1 MIDQS
6 VNRAPSSPPS
16 AVDRGLNRRALLAGA
31 AATTLAACRA
41 PSGRKALVVTGED
54 IPEPPEIR
62 SSNGVLDVTLESA
75 PARVTVAGRTFVSN
89 VFNGR
94 YIPPVLVVQRG
105 DAARIRFVNMID
117 KADIEIDGP
126 QPSNIHTHGMAIP
139 PVQPADNVYIG
150 VPSAGPAGASSSHLE
165 VPMEHDFESLDSFPN
180 GSGYR
185 PPNTYEYR
193 WNVPAD
199 HAQGLH
205 WYHPHAHGM
214 VEPQVL
220 SGMSGLLIV
229 DGFIQDHYPEL
240 TELKV
245 RRLILK
251 DIDLPGTAD
260 GAPKTKT
267 VNGVAGGVLRM
278 RPGEHQVW
286 EIGNVGAD
294 AFFNLEIHGQQVW
307 AIGHDGNIL
316 IEPSLAT
323 SVYLPAGART
333 TIVVKAAATTG
344 AFALNSL
351 AVDTGPAGDPNPLV
365 RLATLSVEGDPVEQ
379 GDITQRMA
387 QPAANRASIQPTV
400 EDVTALTTTRKRTIR
415 FSESS
420 DGKHFF
426 IDGRAFNP
434 SRDDITVRLGD
445 VEEWSLYNASNE
457 LHVFHIH
464 QLDFLVLDIN
474 DGDID
479 ARGLRDT
486 IDMPYARNG
495 QPGQVRIK
503 IPFTNPAMV
512 GRFPFHCHILEHED
526 AGMMATVKVVA

>member
-6 VNRAPSSPPS
+6 VSPDTPSL
-16 AVDRGLNRRALLAGA
+16 ATGVDPCLNRRALLVGV
-31 AATTLAACRA
+31 AATTLAACGA
-41 PSGRKALVVTGED
+41 PSGRKAPVVNGED

-62 SSNGVLDVTLESA
+62 SSNGVLDVTLEGA

-89 VFNGR
+89 VLNGR

-105 DAARIRFVNMID
+105 DEAHIRFVNMIG

-139 PVQPADNVYIG
+139 PVQPADNAYIG
-150 VPSAGPAGASSSHLE
+150 VPSGAPAAASASHSGAQMDHG
-165 VPMEHDFESLDSFPN
+165 FEPLRSFPD
-180 GSGYR
+180 GSGYQS
-185 PPNTYEYR
+185 PNVYEYR
-193 WNVPAD
+193 WKVPAD

-240 TELKV
+240 AQLKV

-251 DIDLPGTAD
+251 DIDLPGAAD

-267 VNGVAGGVLRM
+267 INGVAGGVLRM

-294 AFFNLEIHGQQVW
+294 AFFDLEIQGQQVW
-307 AIGHDGNIL
+307 AMGHDGNIV
-316 IEPSLAT
+316 IEPSPAT

-333 TIVVKAAATTG
+333 TIVVKAAATVG
-344 AFALNSL
+344 AFAVNSL

-365 RLATLSVEGDPVEQ
+365 RLATLSIEGDPLDQ
-379 GDITQRMA
+379 GAITRRMA

-400 EDVTALTTTRKRTIR
+400 EGVTALPTTRKRTIR

-426 IDGRAFNP
+426 IDGRAFDP
-434 SRDDITVRLGD
+434 ARDDITVKLGD
-445 VEEWSLYNASNE
+445 VEEWTLQNTTGE

-486 IDMPYARNG
+486 IDMPYARDG

-503 IPFTNPAMV
+503 IPFTSPTMV

-526 AGMMATVKVVA
+526 AGMMATVRVVA